1 MKHIHFIGI
10 AGKAM
15 SGLAVMLKD
24 IGYSVTGSDAGSFDP
39 VASYLKKNGLDFYT
53 QYSAS
58 NIPTDADMIVIG
70 KHAKLTLDNPEVAT
84 AFESGKKIYSLP
96 QLTAELATTRTQIVI
111 AGSFGK
117 STCSGMASWILSQA
131 DENPGYFIGGEIIG
145 MEKSAAF
152 GADPYFVIEG
162 DEYPSSNFDDRA
174 KFLHFNPKFLLL
186 TSGEH
191 DHVNVFPTIESYLK
205 PYQELIRN
213 MPADGTIVAC
223 DHGAHLRK
231 ILRNAPCKVLW
242 YGYTDYCDYKIGKT
256 TYGNTSTVE
265 LTTSAGVVEIQ
276 TQLLGK
282 HNIENIAGVFG
293 LLDTIGIAR
302 EKITSGVKTFK
313 GVKGRLDKL
322 SNDGAPVEIFLGFG
336 SSYAKVRG
344 CIDALQLH
352 YPNKKLHI
360 IFEPHTFSWR
370 DLSTQYWYN
379 DAFTGATDVCVV
391 MPPAEHGKDTS
402 NSLDANSITTLIQK
416 SDINA
421 VAADSIDEVKNW
433 YGQNISKNEIVL
445 LLTSGELL
453 GVAHSITSWA

>member
-205 PYQELIRN
+205 PDQELIRN